1 MAILPTAEAN
11 LIDLAITGFVK
22 GTLTEL
28 QALVNGQRYSEIG
41 ITLKFKKA
49 LKIRIFRL
57 SD

>member
-41 ITLKFKKA
+41 ITLKSKKA
-49 LKIRIFRL
+49 LKICIFRL

>member
-41 ITLKFKKA
+41 ITLKF
-49 LKIRIFRL
+49 
-57 SD
+57 